1 VQDVATVSCAYVH
14 EDVAD
19 RGGYLSDLTDV
30 DVDEALAEK
39 STHCADGSPAGT
51 DLDPA
56 L

>member
-1 VQDVATVSCAYVH
+1 VA
-14 EDVAD
+14 E